1 MQASAVPR
9 KQGYALGADRESGSR
24 LNRAKGQKWGLSYGL
39 QPEVPLGPQPVA
51 FLHKLA
57 GDISSTIS
65 SLGKGNTVLLIFKL
79 PLKHWEIPGT

>member
-9 KQGYALGADRESGSR
+9 KQGYAPGMDRASGGR
-24 LNRAKGQKWGLSYGL
+24 LNGAKGQRRGLSYRL

-51 FLHKLA
+51 SLPKLA
-57 GDISSTIS
+57 GDILSTIS
-65 SLGKGNTVLLIFKL
+65 SLGNGNTVLLIFKL